1 MYNQT
6 LIGQRYTELTRD
18 AFSKE
23 KIEGKTNMFSS
34 TG

>member
-18 AFSKE
+18 ALSKDHIDD
-23 KIEGKTNMFSS
+23 KPNFFSS